1 MKACGVSAVGADV
14 TLLRLPEPPAPEA
27 GQLLVEVDAAG
38 VGPWDRL
45 LNGTG
50 WDVGLRTPAALGVE
64 GAGRVVAVGPGVEHY
79 SVGDRV
85 LAHEA
90 PLPGGSG
97 FWAER
102 VLITAAGAAPCPP
115 ELDAARAAAL
125 PVAGLT
131 AYQALAELALTSG
144 QRLLITNGGGAT
156 GALALQIAASRGIEV
171 TVTASAA
178 AVERLSALGAAAVV
192 DYRDPGWAERVPGKF
207 DAALV
212 AAGGTAHEAMSLLRD
227 NGRLISLTSDAP
239 AGDRGIVSKDLY
251 VRPDAAQ
258 LGHLAQAV
266 VSGKLRQNVT
276 VLPSSEGPTAF
287 ASVTAGQAGGRKI
300 VLIWT
305 RPEQGTARA

>member
-1 MKACGVSAVGADV
+1 MKACGVHGVGADV
-14 TLLRLPEPPAPEA
+14 TLLQLPEPPAPAA
-27 GQLLVEVDAAG
+27 GQLLLEVDAAG

-50 WDVGLRTPAALGVE
+50 WDVGLRAPAALGVE
-64 GAGRVVAVGPGVEHY
+64 GAGRVVAVGPGVEGF

-102 VLITAAGAAPCPP
+102 VLITAAAAAPCPP
-115 ELDAARAAAL
+115 ELDAPRAAAL

-131 AYQALAELALTSG
+131 AYQALEELALSGG

-156 GALALQIAASRGIEV
+156 GVLALQIAAARGVEV

-178 AVERLSALGAAAVV
+178 AGERLSALGAAEVV
-192 DYRDPGWAERVPGKF
+192 DYRNPRWADQVPGGF
-207 DAALV
+207 HAALV
-212 AAGGTAHEAMSLLRD
+212 AAGGTAHQAMRLVRD

-239 AGDRGIVSKDLY
+239 AGERGIVSKDLY

-258 LGHLAQAV
+258 LAHLAEAV
-266 VSGKLRQNVT
+266 ESGKLRQNLE
-276 VLPSSEGPTAF
+276 VLPSSEGPAAF
-287 ASVTAGQAGGRKI
+287 AAVAAGQAGGRKI
-300 VLIWT
+300 VLTWT
-305 RPEQGTARA
+305 PAE